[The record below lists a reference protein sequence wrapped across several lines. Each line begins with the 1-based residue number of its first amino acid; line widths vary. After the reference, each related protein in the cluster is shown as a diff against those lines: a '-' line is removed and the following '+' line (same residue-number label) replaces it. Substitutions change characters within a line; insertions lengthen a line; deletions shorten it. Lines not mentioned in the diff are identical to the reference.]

1 MNRCNTSYPLLA
13 ALIIFAAY
21 ASLHTLPALA
31 QTEEAKP
38 NIRNFPKTA
47 FRGQLQVT
55 GTPDALMD
63 GKVDRLSPGS
73 TIRDINNLLVLPGA
87 VTGTKLVVNYTRDN
101 IGLVQ
106 QVWILNP
113 EEAKQKLPSQLAA
126 AANTNDNDSGIL
138 SNIRSLFEPAPA
150 PQDDGKTPYNQLPKY
165 SR

>member
-1 MNRCNTSYPLLA
+1 MNRCNTSHPLLA
-13 ALIIFAAY
+13 ALIIFGAY
-21 ASLHTLPALA
+21 ANLYPLPVSA
-31 QTEEAKP
+31 QTEDVKP

-47 FRGQLQVT
+47 FRGQLQIT
-55 GTPDALMD
+55 GAPDALMN
-63 GKVDRLSPGS
+63 GKAERLSPGS

-101 IGLVQ
+101 IGQVQ

-113 EEAKQKLPSQLAA
+113 EEIKQKLPSQLAA
-126 AANTNDNDSGIL
+126 AANDTGIL
-138 SNIRSLFEPAPA
+138 STIRSLFEPTPA